1 MEVNLEEEA
10 KKFLDAEETAN
21 NILESLKKL
30 RAESAHY
37 QTAKDDLETV
47 RQQLVN
53 LINSTEK
60 VAKGSHEVVQ
70 ILKEIGGPEILD
82 RIVKLENKSNAYF
95 EEQSKTLKKLK
106 TLIIFCLTSSLIAVI
121 IGISV
126 FLK

>member
-1 MEVNLEEEA
+1 MEGNLEEEA

-30 RAESAHY
+30 QAEAAHY
-37 QTAKDDLETV
+37 QTAKDDLEVV

-60 VAKGSHEVVQ
+60 VVNGSHKVVQ

-82 RIVKLENKSNAYF
+82 KIDKLENKSNANF
-95 EEQSKTLKKLK
+95 EGQLKTLEKLK
-106 TLIIFCLTSSLIAVI
+106 TLIIVCMISSLIAVI
-121 IGISV
+121 IGILV
-126 FLK
+126 LLK